1 MCGDLEEEDRLEGNL
16 YQRFLVHSRAMQ
28 EQRPSSS
35 QSPGSD
41 LNRYL
46 DGLFQDVLKRCT
58 QDAEQV
64 ASPNGYKHLAMQS
77 LVLARLAGFLAGH
90 VALNE
95 DPMRKLMEA
104 MMHGYQEAENPPER
118 DHHGPGDHHHHDGHG
133 HGHDHPQAHAHDH
146 QHDHGKGHEH
156 DHSHGHSQ
164 GHGHGH

>member
-46 DGLFQDVLKRCT
+46 DGLFQDVLKRC
-58 QDAEQV
+58 
-64 ASPNGYKHLAMQS
+64 PNGYKHLAMQS